1 MRASWFESKEKIT
14 LWHNPEYR
22 GADIPDEFTNRS
34 ADKDIPLSQLYGFES
49 TDKLNAKEHG
59 DQVLSIAVKMK
70 ANMWNGDPIVVTR
83 TTDGY
88 MILDGHHRFAAAK
101 KAGLESLPA
110 IVVDASE
117 LEHRN
122 DIPKAKVEEASGYIP
137 TKAQAKDPRFSS
149 ALTVDVKPGETQRQ
163 AAKLGMKI
171 DKKGSPP
178 LLHAT
183 AAKNTS
189 ANKAYNLGLVESLQA
204 KYDAIKSS
212 NVNESVNE
220 VSKEEFDAIQ
230 NGYVDIE
237 FDKKWWPLSSDYPLI
252 KHIGEAIGATSWT
265 SWGKV
270 GVPWS
275 ETEMI
280 GGSGT
285 YMLKGDFGHIL
296 LDASKSFRPDKIIMS
311 QISTSKR
318 GGSVG
323 SKVMNAI
330 KQYVDQKN
338 LPFTVYK
345 VTNVPFFKKFSWLT
359 QTDSGTFVYDPT
371 KNESINEALNEGYK
385 LQLERDADMMVL
397 NITDTATGKRTEVRG
412 KPGYETDGYDP
423 KDKLHHL
430 LDKIG
435 RSASV
440 SDMMNGDVVTINP
453 KHPTG
458 ASAKAATDTAFNE
471 DVNIDN
477 KEGWGAVSNN
487 QEVDYFGMRVKM
499 KPSVF
504 LKLAESR
511 RGVPAVD
518 KVINHIKNGGAI
530 GAPFLIISYTQGSPA
545 EIIGH
550 EGRSRMIAI
559 QQVFGD
565 IPVEVHLF
573 FNSDTVNR
581 ARHLTPDIVADINK
595 TMMSQDDQELSGP
608 FFTESINEKITKRTP
623 MGDVIDDF
631 YQSDAPQFKG
641 KSKAKRRQMAI
652 AAKLSKMD
660 ENFADGKKK
669 IQEALDK
676 PTPSIKQLSKKHNV
690 DKDDII
696 SQVKKGVKVELEHT
710 SDPKI
715 ALEIALDHINEL
727 PDYYDRLETVEENF
741 ADGKKKGKSRPG
753 RVKRAGASCNGSV
766 TDLRARA
773 KKYSGERAKMYHWC
787 ANMKSGKKK

>member
-669 IQEALDK
+669 
-676 PTPSIKQLSKKHNV
+676 
-690 DKDDII
+690 
-696 SQVKKGVKVELEHT
+696 
-710 SDPKI
+710 
-715 ALEIALDHINEL
+715 
-727 PDYYDRLETVEENF
+727 
-741 ADGKKKGKSRPG
+741 GKSRPG
-753 RVKRAGASCNGSV
+753 RVKRAGASCDGSV

>member
-1 MRASWFESKEKIT
+1 MKILQITENISHTSKRIHDIEKEK
-14 LWHNPEYR
+14 
-22 GADIPDEFTNRS
+22 G
-34 ADKDIPLSQLYGFES
+34 
-49 TDKLNAKEHG
+49 
-59 DQVLSIAVKMK
+59 
-70 ANMWNGDPIVVTR
+70 
-83 TTDGY
+83 
-88 MILDGHHRFAAAK
+88 
-101 KAGLESLPA
+101 
-110 IVVDASE
+110 
-117 LEHRN
+117 
-122 DIPKAKVEEASGYIP
+122 
-137 TKAQAKDPRFSS
+137 
-149 ALTVDVKPGETQRQ
+149 VKPGTPEWF
-163 AAKLGMKI
+163 KLWF
-171 DKKGSPP
+171 
-178 LLHAT
+178 
-183 AAKNTS
+183 
-189 ANKAYNLGLVESLQA
+189 SLP
-204 KYDAIKSS
+204 Y
-212 NVNESVNE
+212 
-220 VSKEEFDAIQ
+220 
-230 NGYVDIE
+230 
-237 FDKKWWPLSSDYPLI
+237 
-252 KHIGEAIGATSWT
+252 
-265 SWGKV
+265 
-270 GVPWS
+270 
-275 ETEMI
+275 
-280 GGSGT
+280 
-285 YMLKGDFGHIL
+285 LK
-296 LDASKSFRPDKIIMS
+296 
-311 QISTSKR
+311 
-318 GGSVG
+318 
-323 SKVMNAI
+323 
-330 KQYVDQKN
+330 
-338 LPFTVYK
+338 
-345 VTNVPFFKKFSWLT
+345 
-359 QTDSGTFVYDPT
+359 
-371 KNESINEALNEGYK
+371 ESITEALNNPYSYYWDETYNDDSSFLAKAEMDMGELMVMFSVGEPGVSWTIDFAVDGSMHKTGDGDQFRIFATVVAVIKDWAANKVDLSKVTQIDFSSDKDGVGEDSRSKLYKRFGQQLASKLGWNLEITDRGQFASFKIKNPNAPVKEAVNEGYR

-511 RGVPAVD
+511 RGVPAAD
-518 KVINHIKNGGAI
+518 KVIDHIKNGGAI

-669 IQEALDK
+669 
-676 PTPSIKQLSKKHNV
+676 
-690 DKDDII
+690 
-696 SQVKKGVKVELEHT
+696 
-710 SDPKI
+710 
-715 ALEIALDHINEL
+715 
-727 PDYYDRLETVEENF
+727 
-741 ADGKKKGKSRPG
+741 GKSRPG
-753 RVKRAGASCNGSV
+753 RVKRAGASCDGSV

-787 ANMKSGKKK
+787 ANMKAGKKK

>member
-14 LWHNPEYR
+14 LWHNPGYR

-149 ALTVDVKPGETQRQ
+149 ALTVDIKPGETQRQ

-204 KYDAIKSS
+204 KYDAIRSS
-212 NVNESVNE
+212 NVNEESINENVSALQAELEQKYNLKSLFLSDMASRNAIELHSIIVN
-220 VSKEEFDAIQ
+220 KEEQ
-230 NGYVDIE
+230 
-237 FDKKWWPLSSDYPLI
+237 
-252 KHIGEAIGATSWT
+252 
-265 SWGKV
+265 
-270 GVPWS
+270 
-275 ETEMI
+275 
-280 GGSGT
+280 GSGT
-285 YMLKGDFGHIL
+285 
-296 LDASKSFRPDKIIMS
+296 
-311 QISTSKR
+311 
-318 GGSVG
+318 G
-323 SKVMNAI
+323 SKVMQELIAYADANGKI
-330 KQYVDQKN
+330 VVLDPDLLDKQHGTTSQSRLRKFYKRFGFIDNKGRNKN
-338 LPFTVYK
+338 YEFRNLMIRYPQ
-345 VTNVPFFKKFSWLT
+345 S
-359 QTDSGTFVYDPT
+359 
-371 KNESINEALNEGYK
+371 NESVNEGYK

-397 NITDTATGKRTEVRG
+397 NITDTKTGKRTEVRG
-412 KPGYETDGYDP
+412 KSGYETNNYDAN
-423 KDKLHHL
+423 DKLHQL
-430 LDKIG
+430 LDKISK
-435 RSASV
+435 SADISQL
-440 SDMMNGDVVTINP
+440 MNGEPVGINP
-453 KHPTG
+453 KHPDG
-458 ASAKAATDTAFNE
+458 PSAKTATTKAFNE

-477 KEGWGAVSNN
+477 KEGWGAVPNN

-518 KVINHIKNGGAI
+518 KVVDHIKNGGAI

-652 AAKLSKMD
+652 AAKLAKMD
-660 ENFADGKKK
+660 ENFADGK
-669 IQEALDK
+669 
-676 PTPSIKQLSKKHNV
+676 V
-690 DKDDII
+690 
-696 SQVKKGVKVELEHT
+696 
-710 SDPKI
+710 
-715 ALEIALDHINEL
+715 
-727 PDYYDRLETVEENF
+727 
-741 ADGKKKGKSRPG
+741 KGKSRPG
-753 RVKRAGASCNGSV
+753 RVKRAGASCDGSV